1 MTTFI
6 IYLTLTTASS
16 IALVS
21 LLLIMAIEKIKSLG
35 YKIEVKTETI

>member
-6 IYLTLTTASS
+6 IYSLTTAFS

-21 LLLIMAIEKIKSLG
+21 LLLIMAIEKIKSLN
-35 YKIEVKTETI
+35 Y